1 MKRLLAVTVILMLA
15 VAGAFG
21 QETQSADGRDAESGS
36 TGSAEQGAA
45 ASSASGSDPALVAV
59 GSLGASNLYFS
70 YVVLGAVADGFA
82 TRGYSAEMAKSLAQ
96 EAVALNRGSRNA
108 LRDLLQNGGLTEADR
123 TVLTDMIEAH
133 ELLIKEAEGLMTYVD
148 DRSKTEEFQ
157 RYRSQA
163 WEQISK
169 VLGISDSENAPASSS
184 GAEADGGSGSSQGDG
199 STGSSGSSGSSN

>member
-1 MKRLLAVTVILMLA
+1 MLA

-163 WEQISK
+163 WNQIST
-169 VLGISDSENAPASSS
+169 VLGISDAENAPASDS
-184 GAEADGGSGSSQGDG
+184 GAEADGGSGSSQGDA
-199 STGSSGSSGSSN
+199 STGSSGSSSSSN